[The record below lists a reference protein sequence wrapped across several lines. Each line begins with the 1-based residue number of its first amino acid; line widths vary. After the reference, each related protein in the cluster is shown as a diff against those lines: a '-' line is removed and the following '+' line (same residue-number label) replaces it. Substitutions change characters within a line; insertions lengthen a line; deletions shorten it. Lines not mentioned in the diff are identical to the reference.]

1 MDYKGK
7 YVSKILSWDQRWPS
21 KLPIKVMAVKKSSFL
36 WTWFGCVNHFGASVM
51 MMVVM
56 MVMVMMLVAILCNTL
71 ALVPAMKQLWFSVC
85 TTQTVRPCLCLAPAL
100 QWIHHFVFS
109 AMIWCCSSFHDDIAV
124 CWISVVAKTSL
135 WLFAPCM
142 KIILLFSSVVLV
154 LLCQFIGW

>member
-1 MDYKGK
+1 
-7 YVSKILSWDQRWPS
+7 
-21 KLPIKVMAVKKSSFL
+21 
-36 WTWFGCVNHFGASVM
+36 M

-124 CWISVVAKTSL
+124 CWISEWVHCVHCQSLIIELLFSQSCFPSSIVLNLLNKTRTVDWVAKTSL